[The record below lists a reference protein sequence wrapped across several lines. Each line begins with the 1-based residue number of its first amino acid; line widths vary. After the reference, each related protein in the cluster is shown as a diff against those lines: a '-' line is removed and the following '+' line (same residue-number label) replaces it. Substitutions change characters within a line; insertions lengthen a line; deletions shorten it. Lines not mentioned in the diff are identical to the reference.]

1 MATGVVL
8 ACGQRI
14 WDFVIAVAWTIKS
27 LFQASSSIVI
37 RDILNQ

>member
-8 ACGQRI
+8 GCGQRVC
-14 WDFVIAVAWTIKS
+14 DFVMAVAWTINS